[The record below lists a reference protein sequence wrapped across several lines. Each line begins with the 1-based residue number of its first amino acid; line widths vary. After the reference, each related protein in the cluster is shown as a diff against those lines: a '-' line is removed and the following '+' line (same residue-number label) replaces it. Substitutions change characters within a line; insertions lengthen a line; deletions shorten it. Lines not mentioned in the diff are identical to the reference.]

1 MRVVRAQASFAA
13 FHRLLLGASKRPSD
27 NDSNRDKLLVELAT
41 AVATRPYDEKRV
53 KTACAAVRKEL
64 GEGALM
70 EAIGLVAG
78 MEGAT
83 RCVDISGK
91 DPLPAAMIAI
101 MGFILRLINWILSF
115 FRS

>member
-1 MRVVRAQASFAA
+1 MAA
-13 FHRLLLGASKRPSD
+13 CS
-27 NDSNRDKLLVELAT
+27 
-41 AVATRPYDEKRV
+41 AV
-53 KTACAAVRKEL
+53 KESL

-70 EAIGLVAG
+70 EAIGIVAG

-91 DPLPAAMIAI
+91 DPLPAVMIAI
-101 MGFILRLINWILSF
+101 MGFVLRLINWILSF

>member
-53 KTACAAVRKEL
+53 MAACAAIKTEL
-64 GEGALM
+64 GEGPLM

-83 RCVDISGK
+83 RCVDIAGK
-91 DPLPAAMIAI
+91 DPFPAAMIAI
-101 MGFILRLINWILSF
+101 MGFILRFINWILSL
-115 FRS
+115 FRA